1 MNYFDIGLRPA
12 PVCPDKIQ
20 SAIVDLVPLCIF
32 SERIGRSRLGSVQ
45 QAAEAFFDP
54 LLVVVDAS
62 RNDQARDAIIGLDR
76 RWNLLYVVFIE
87 RENDMIRIIS
97 VRKATRKERQYYEN

>member
-1 MNYFDIGLRPA
+1 MDVYFVLNNITFVWNDEKAQINTRKHKG
-12 PVCPDKIQ
+12 IT
-20 SAIVDLVPLCIF
+20 F
-32 SERIGRSRLGSVQ
+32 E

-62 RNDQARDAIIGLDR
+62 RNEEARDAVIGLDR

-87 RENDMIRIIS
+87 REDDMIRIIS
-97 VRKATRKERQYYEN
+97 ARQATRKEREYYEN